1 MGSFIHC
8 SIEGCFPIS
17 SVLGTVVDY
26 NNGISLGIFLP
37 AVYGLVNWGIANSH
51 RNHAPDYAQHSVRC
65 CLNFVI
71 IIVLVIC

>member
-1 MGSFIHC
+1 MGTFIHC

-26 NNGISLGIFLP
+26 KNGISLGIFLP
-37 AVYGLVNWGIANSH
+37 AVYEFVNWGIANSH
-51 RNHAPDYAQHSVRC
+51 RNHDPDYAQHSLRC

-71 IIVLVIC
+71 IIALVIC